1 MSLRIFPSTYLMT
14 NIVII
19 ERKMTKLNVKNIR
32 IIRIGSRKVS
42 LLLFCHN

>member
-1 MSLRIFPSTYLMT
+1 MSLRIFPLTYLMI

-19 ERKMTKLNVKNIR
+19 ERKTTKLNVKNIR